1 MFSAELWLW
10 LAAGALIALG
20 FAGTILPALPGPPLV
35 FAGLLLAAWIDDF
48 QRVGAVTLVLLG
60 ALTLLSA
67 LIDFMAGVYGAKRLG
82 ASRLAVAGAAVGT
95 IVGIFLGIPGLVLG
109 PFLGALS
116 GEFLARG
123 NALRA
128 GRVAFGTWLGMLIAM
143 AVKAAL
149 IFAMLGLFL
158 LAYLL

>member
-1 MFSAELWLW
+1 MFSADIWLW
-10 LAAGALIALG
+10 LAAATLIALG

-35 FAGLLLAAWIDDF
+35 FAGLVLAAWIDDF
-48 QRVGAVTLVLLG
+48 QKVGTVTLALLG
-60 ALTLLSA
+60 ALTLLSS
-67 LIDFMAGVYGAKRLG
+67 LIDLMAGVYGAKRLG
-82 ASRLAVAGAAVGT
+82 ASRLAVAGAAAGT
-95 IVGIFLGIPGLVLG
+95 IIGIFFGIPGLVLG

-123 NALRA
+123 NAFRA
-128 GRVAFGTWLGMLIAM
+128 GRVAFGTWLGMLIAI

-158 LAYLL
+158 LAYLF